1 MRTSLSATLTM
12 LTMMFAGTLPARAAD
27 QEPPTE
33 WIDQDTA
40 HRVVRLS
47 KEPGTASLYFHQ
59 NSYSPDGKKLI
70 VTTKDGLAT
79 IDLETRKIT
88 PIAKGDVRVMVTGR
102 KSGNVY
108 YTRQDEKDSKA
119 RWVYATNMNTL
130 KTRKIAKIPRGNLNT
145 VNADETLLL
154 GSWVNGEE
162 VQVGA
167 PPKEQQYGPDGKP
180 ITYHQARG
188 LRIRQVFEQRLER
201 TIFTVNIATGE
212 IKSVHTARDWL
223 NHLQFSPT
231 DPTLIMFCHEGPW
244 HEVDRLWTIRT
255 DGSQLTKV
263 HERTMHMEIA
273 GHEFF
278 SKDGKTIWYDLQ
290 TPRSGV
296 FWVAG
301 YNLETHERTWYNLT
315 RDQWSIHYNVNA
327 DGTMFA
333 GDGGDEVQVAQAKD
347 GKWIYL
353 FRPVVSKN
361 LATGPVSKQ
370 NLIHGGHFEAERLVN
385 MKNHDY
391 RLEPNVT
398 FTPDQ
403 KWVVFRSNMH
413 GPTHVYAVEIA
424 KANAAPDNRTSAQ
437 TSSTAAP
444 KQPIDRQALTNRH
457 NPELTSIDPSAPLMV
472 GNGNIAFTA
481 DITGLQTF
489 QDQYSALVP
498 LMTQAQWAWH
508 SFPNPQGFK
517 ESDGETLIDVRGKKY
532 PYAYYSDW
540 KDAAKPAIAWL
551 RENPHRFSLG
561 RLSLHLKSSDGKTAK
576 FADLSNTQQTLDLWS
591 GSLQS
596 RFTFD
601 GNEVQVRTRVHPTLD
616 MIMVELTSP
625 LLARGQLGV
634 DLKFPGVSAKLNP
647 DPADWNRPDK
657 HQTIERKR
665 DARQLTLDRI
675 LDDTRY
681 HAVARADS
689 DVTFAPAG
697 PHSYRILPAGK
708 PNSLTLMVAFAPETI
723 AQPLPT
729 AAVANRDV
737 ASHWRDYWTKGA
749 AVDFSGSTDPRAAEL
764 ERRVVLSQYLMA
776 LNGAGTVPPQEEGLF
791 SNSWNGKFHL
801 EMHLWHS
808 AQFALWGRPELLER
822 SMSWYLDHL
831 PDAKKRAARHD
842 VRGAWWPKMV
852 GPEGRNS
859 PSKVSPFIMWQQPH
873 PIYMAEL
880 LYRAKPTRETLT
892 KYRELVSETA
902 DLLASFPHFD
912 QKRGQYV
919 LGPPIIPAQE
929 VFSPLETFN
938 PTFELEY
945 FRFGLTTAQ
954 QWRERLSEPRNPDW
968 DRVLAKLSPLPVKDG
983 LYLATESFPSLWDQ
997 ARSAECSNGK
1007 TRPECFNRDHPSF
1020 LGALGLLPGAG
1031 VDQPTMKRTLAA
1043 VQKHWDLRQ
1052 TWGWDY
1058 PLIAMTA
1065 ARLNEPETAVN
1076 FLLFDAKNNQFGSSG
1091 MTPRVH
1097 LDEHAD
1103 SFVPTAEGAAKP
1115 VGPDGPGYTRAAE
1128 TYFPSNGGLL
1138 LAVGMMAGGW
1148 DGASGDAPGFPKEG
1162 WVVRAEGFRALP

>member
-1 MRTSLSATLTM
+1 MRVSYCAALAL
-12 LTMMFAGTLPARAAD
+12 LLPVFAGTLHAAPS
-27 QEPPTE
+27 QPEPPTE
-33 WIDQDTA
+33 WIDQDTG

-47 KEPGTASLYFHQ
+47 REPGTASLYFHQ

-70 VTTKDGLAT
+70 VTTKDGISA
-79 IDLETRKIT
+79 IDLVTRKIT

-119 RWVYATNMNTL
+119 RWVYAAHMETL
-130 KTRKIAKIPRGNLNT
+130 KTRKIAKIPRGTLT
-145 VNADETLLL
+145 SVNADETLLL
-154 GSWVNGEE
+154 GSWVDGEE
-162 VQVGA
+162 IQVGEA
-167 PPKEQQYGPDGKP
+167 PKGPQVGPDGKP

-201 TIFTVNIATGE
+201 TMFTVNIATGE
-212 IKSVHTARDWL
+212 IKNVHTSRDWL

-244 HEVDRLWTIRT
+244 HEVDRIWTIRT
-255 DGSQLTKV
+255 DGSQLTKI

-278 SKDGKTIWYDLQ
+278 APDGKTIWYDLQ
-290 TPRSGV
+290 TPRSEV

-301 YNLETHERTWYNLT
+301 YNLETRERTWYNLT
-315 RDQWSIHYNVNA
+315 RDQWSVHFNVNA

-333 GDGGDEVQVAQAKD
+333 GDGGDEAQVAQAKD

-353 FRPVVSKN
+353 FRPKLSAN

-370 NLIHGGHFEAERLVN
+370 NLIHGGHFEAEKLVN
-385 MKNHDY
+385 LQAHDY

-424 KANAAPDNRTSAQ
+424 KANAGGATHTSAQ
-437 TSSTAAP
+437 AG
-444 KQPIDRQALTNRH
+444 KQLIDRQALARRH
-457 NPELTSIDPSAPLMV
+457 NPVLTKIDPSAPLMV

-489 QDQYSALVP
+489 QDEYSPLVP

-517 ESDGETLIDVRGKKY
+517 EEDGLTQIDVRGRKY
-532 PYAYYSDW
+532 PFAYFDDW
-540 KDAAKPAIAWL
+540 KEASKPAIAWL

-561 RLSLHLKSSDGKTAK
+561 RLSLFLISSDGKSAQ
-576 FADLSNTQQTLDLWS
+576 FSDLASTRQTLDLWS
-591 GSLQS
+591 GALTS
-596 RFTFD
+596 RFNFD
-601 GNEVQVRTRVHPTLD
+601 GSEVQVQTRVHPKLD
-616 MIMVELTSP
+616 IVMVELTSP
-625 LLARGQLGV
+625 LLAQGRLGV
-634 DLKFPGVSAKLNP
+634 DLRFPGVSPKLNP
-647 DPADWNRPDK
+647 DPADWK
-657 HQTIERKR
+657 HPEKHRTIERSR
-665 DARQLTLDRI
+665 DARQLTLDRV

-681 HAVARADS
+681 YALARADT

-697 PHSYRILPAGK
+697 PHHYRILPSGK
-708 PNSLTLMVAFAPETI
+708 PNSLTLMVSFSLSEKI
-723 AQPLPT
+723 H
-729 AAVANRDV
+729 AAIPPAARAKNDV
-737 ASHWRDYWTKGA
+737 DAHWRDYWSNGA
-749 AVDFSGSTDPRAAEL
+749 VVDFSGSTDPRAAEL
-764 ERRVVLSQYLMA
+764 ERRIVLSQYLMA
-776 LNGAGTVPPQEEGLF
+776 VNGAGTWPPQEEGLF
-791 SNSWNGKFHL
+791 SNSWNGKFHM
-801 EMHLWHS
+801 EMHLWHAAHF
-808 AQFALWGRPELLER
+808 AQWGRPELLER
-822 SMSWYLDHL
+822 SMSWYFEHL
-831 PDAKKRAARHD
+831 PQAKQRAATHD

-852 GPEGRNS
+852 GPEGRDS

-873 PIYMAEL
+873 PIYLAEL
-880 LYRAKPTRETLT
+880 IYRAKPTRDTLI
-892 KYRELVSETA
+892 KYRELVFETA
-902 DLLASFPHFD
+902 DLLASFPHLD
-912 QKRGQYV
+912 EKRGQYV

-929 VFSPLETFN
+929 VFPPLTTFN

-945 FRFGLTTAQ
+945 FRFGLMTAQ
-954 QWRERLSEPRNPDW
+954 QWRERLGEPRNPEW

-997 ARSAECSNGK
+997 ARSAACSNGN
-1007 TRPECFNRDHPSF
+1007 TAPECFDRDHPSF

-1031 VDQPTMKRTLAA
+1031 VDRQTMKRTLRA
-1043 VQKHWDLRQ
+1043 VETDWDLRQ

-1065 ARLNEPETAVN
+1065 ARLNDPETALK
-1076 FLLFDAKNNQFGSSG
+1076 FLMFDAKNNQYGVTG

-1103 SFVPTAEGAAKP
+1103 AFVPTPDGTPKP
-1115 VGPDGPGYTRAAE
+1115 VGPDGPGYRRAAE

-1138 LAVGMMAGGW
+1138 LAVGLMAAGW
-1148 DGASGDAPGFPKEG
+1148 DGATGDAPGFPKQG
-1162 WVVRAEGFRALP
+1162 WVVRAEGLRPLP